1 MKRLASRY
9 AAFLLRPARNAR
21 AEINFLVSVACSD
34 REDGRKRERERGEE
48 VRKGRE
54 GPKTSI
60 IASNRNDGGRKL
72 DID

>member
-1 MKRLASRY
+1 MERLASRY

-21 AEINFLVSVACSD
+21 AEINFLVSVACPD
-34 REDGRKRERERGEE
+34 RERERERERGGNGGT
-48 VRKGRE
+48 KGRE